1 MAQVVI
7 SEFMNEA
14 ALVPLQDR
22 FSVVF
27 DPALVDKRDELLAAL
42 VEAEAIIVRNRTQ
55 VDTELLA
62 VAPKLRTVGRL
73 GVGLDNIDLDACAK
87 RGIAVHPATGANALA
102 VAEYVIASILI
113 LFRGAYQA
121 QDSMIGGA
129 WPRADLQ
136 GRETS
141 GKRLALVGLGGI
153 ARLVA
158 ERATA
163 LGMVVTA
170 HDPFL
175 GPDDAAWA
183 QVKRMETL
191 EDLLQGADAV
201 SLHVPLT
208 EGTRHLLNDRTLQ
221 VLAPGAIVV
230 NTSRGGIIDDVALAS
245 AVRKGHIG
253 GAALDV
259 FEDEPLTAAGA
270 EIFAGLDNLVLTPHI
285 AGLTA
290 ESNARV
296 DEVTVGNVLTT
307 LTDNEASYGES
318 K

>member
-1 MAQVVI
+1 MAQVVV
-7 SEFMNEA
+7 SEFMNEV
-14 ALVPLQDR
+14 ALAPLRDR
-22 FSVVF
+22 FSVLF
-27 DPALVDKRDELLAAL
+27 DPELVDKRDDLLAAL
-42 VEAEAIIVRNRTQ
+42 GAAEAVIVRNRTQ

-62 VAPKLRTVGRL
+62 AAPTLRTVGRL
-73 GVGLDNIDLDACAK
+73 GVGLDNIDLEACRA
-87 RGIAVHPATGANALA
+87 RGIEVHPATGANALA

-121 QDSMIGGA
+121 QDRMLGGS

-158 ERATA
+158 ARAAA

-170 HDPFL
+170 HDPYVGL
-175 GPDDAAWA
+175 DDAAWS

-191 EDLLQGADAV
+191 EDLLHGADAV

-208 EGTRHLLNDRTLQ
+208 DGTRHLLNEQTLQ

-230 NTSRGGIIDDVALAS
+230 NTSRGGIIDDAALA
-245 AVRKGHIG
+245 AAIHKGHIG

-259 FEDEPLTAAGA
+259 FEEEPLTASGA
-270 EIFAGLDNLVLTPHI
+270 EIFTGLDNLVLTPHI

-290 ESNARV
+290 ESNSRV
-296 DEVTVGNVLTT
+296 DEVTVRNVLTT
-307 LTDNEASYGES
+307 LTDN
-318 K
+318 